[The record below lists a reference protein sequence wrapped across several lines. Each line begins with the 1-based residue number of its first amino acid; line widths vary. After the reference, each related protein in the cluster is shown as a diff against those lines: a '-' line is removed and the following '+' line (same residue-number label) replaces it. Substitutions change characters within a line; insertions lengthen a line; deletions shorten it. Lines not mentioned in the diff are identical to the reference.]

1 MTHFSKEIKQSTA
14 LKRSKTIGNHYFI
27 ETNILCLQKVLNKK
41 GGEDEGS
48 VCVYTDVKVVFLI
61 FRAFPLQIRQLGTS
75 CTFNTIA
82 ICTWALVK
90 TFWKSY
96 FLVAVMLRC
105 KTRNSFTKIY
115 MVVFPSVHKSRL
127 STAMKN

>member
-1 MTHFSKEIKQSTA
+1 
-14 LKRSKTIGNHYFI
+14 
-27 ETNILCLQKVLNKK
+27 
-41 GGEDEGS
+41 
-48 VCVYTDVKVVFLI
+48 
-61 FRAFPLQIRQLGTS
+61 
-75 CTFNTIA
+75 
-82 ICTWALVK
+82 LVK